1 MARPA
6 ADGRGDWLRHY
17 GALILRAHPGRM
29 EFALRL
35 ATICTLTAAIVS
47 YYGTP
52 DPALTIY
59 LAFFLL
65 KPDRTTSLVLPVAL
79 TLIITLLIGMIF
91 AIANRVIDAPAW
103 RIAAMATS
111 SILLLWLGAASKLK
125 PLGPILAMVVVYALA
140 LLDRAAIGELATRAL
155 LYAWLFVAIP
165 AAVSLIVNLV
175 AGPTPAHLAWVDLGV
190 HLRNASSALADA
202 LPRPGVRRLRSPVRM
217 ADVQEK
223 FALAA
228 KDSSLDP
235 SELSALGAAAQSVA
249 LLSLLVDA
257 MREEASI
264 PEQWRRKAAS
274 VLDAMADCLLR
285 GKCPIEVEPPAM
297 PGLQALPHDAA
308 ALVQQ
313 FNAVLAAFP
322 GQAPLDESEPK
333 QRAPFL
339 APDAERN
346 PLYLQYAL
354 KTTAAAIFCYFLYT
368 MLDWPGIHT
377 CLITCYIVA
386 LPTTAETVQKLT
398 LRIAGCLAGAAA
410 GLCAIVYVVPMID
423 SLNALLAVVFAGTL
437 CGAWIAAGGSRIAY
451 AGFQFAFAFLLCVV
465 QGDNPGFDLT
475 IARDRVI
482 GILVGDATVYLAFA
496 VLWPVSIAPQVD
508 AAFAALRAR
517 ILRLTA
523 LPPAARQRELVAFD
537 AQLAG
542 IENDIALHRHDSSE
556 QATANPWHAT
566 YRRSLAAADKLKPIV
581 FLEEDAG
588 ILHAIADRLN
598 AASTDSAAASDHADA
613 WLEHRHKR
621 AASLASVLEKSCAS
635 SR

>member
-6 ADGRGDWLRHY
+6 VDACSSALRRH
-17 GALILRAHPGRM
+17 GELILRADPGRM
-29 EFALRL
+29 GFALRL
-35 ATICTLTAAIVS
+35 ATVCTLTAALVS

-65 KPDRTTSLVLPVAL
+65 KPDRRTSLVLPVAL
-79 TLIITLLIGMIF
+79 TLVITVVIGMIF
-91 AIANRVIDAPAW
+91 VIANRVIDAPAW
-103 RIAAMATS
+103 RIAAMVAS

-125 PLGPILAMVVVYALA
+125 PLGPILAMIVVYALA
-140 LLDRAAIGELATRAL
+140 LLDRAPSGELATRAL

-165 AAVSLIVNLV
+165 AAVSLLVNLV
-175 AGPTPAHLAWVDLGV
+175 AAPTSEHLARVELGVQLRSASAALTDTLPRRMRGPAHAIE
-190 HLRNASSALADA
+190 
-202 LPRPGVRRLRSPVRM
+202 
-217 ADVQEK
+217 VQEK
-223 FALAA
+223 LALAA
-228 KDSSLDP
+228 KDSSLDAGA
-235 SELSALGAAAQSVA
+235 LSALGAAAQSVSM
-249 LLSLLVDA
+249 LSLLVDA

-264 PEQWRRKAAS
+264 PGQWRREAAA

-285 GKCPIEVEPPAM
+285 GECPIEVEPPAM
-297 PGLQALPHDAA
+297 PKLQTLPRDVA
-308 ALVQQ
+308 ALLRK

-322 GQAPLDESEPK
+322 GQASPDENETK
-333 QRAPFL
+333 QRTPFL
-339 APDAERN
+339 AADARRN

-368 MLDWPGIHT
+368 VLDWPGIHT

-386 LPTTAETVQKLT
+386 LPTTAETVEKLT

-410 GLCAIVYVVPMID
+410 GLAAIVYVAPAID
-423 SLNALLAVVFAGTL
+423 SLDGLLAIVFAGTF
-437 CGAWIAAGGSRIAY
+437 CGAWIAAGSPRIAY

-482 GILVGDATVYLAFA
+482 GILLGDATIYLAFA
-496 VLWPVSIAPQVD
+496 VLWPVGIAPHID
-508 AAFAALRAR
+508 AAFAALRAH

-537 AQLAG
+537 AQLAAL
-542 IENDIALHRHDSSE
+542 ETDIALHRYDRSA
-556 QATANPWHAT
+556 QATPARWPATWH
-566 YRRSLAAADKLKPIV
+566 RSLAAADKLKPIV
-581 FLEEDAG
+581 FLEEEPG
-588 ILHAIADRLN
+588 TLRAIADRLG
-598 AASTDSAAASDHADA
+598 AVPTDDTEGIDPADSRSNRK
-613 WLEHRHKR
+613 LKR
-621 AASLASVLEKSCAS
+621 AANLASVLEKSRAS